1 MKTEMKYGMMVLLM
15 MAAGFHSALGA
26 DPDTQKP
33 SDNTDQSSAQ
43 IKIPAK
49 DSPEYWNVR
58 SEAISEF
65 LPFLTKKRSE
75 MKSDQQLLEDFLLK
89 SGKESEFAAKNIPV
103 PDDPKVYFEILQ
115 IGQGLKDMNI
125 AEPKKRPSWDEIM
138 DIVMQHVIF
147 EGYLPTT
154 IEEDELANYVQMCKQ
169 KEQYGQKVR
178 KGLRSALDQCARM
191 WVYLD
196 SIGKLA
202 DYKAYYAD
210 LRLDHETQRAQA
222 KAQETESHRQVVTQQ
237 AEAKEQQK
245 FQDAQAREEFASSS
259 KERHYESR
267 QGRLQSRQTL
277 LDDRFVNSGVYYH
290 R

>member
-1 MKTEMKYGMMVLLM
+1 MMGIMIV
-15 MAAGFHSALGA
+15 AVCFNVALGA
-26 DPDTQKP
+26 D
-33 SDNTDQSSAQ
+33 QSSEKIQ
-43 IKIPAK
+43 IPAK

-65 LPFLTKKRSE
+65 LPFLTKKRAE
-75 MKSDQQLLEDFLLK
+75 MKTDQQVLEGYLLK
-89 SGKESEFAAKNIPV
+89 IDKASDFTAKNPPV
-103 PDDPKVYFEILQ
+103 PDDPNVYFAILQ
-115 IGQGLKDMNI
+115 IGQGLKEMNVP
-125 AEPKKRPSWDEIM
+125 EPDKRPSWDEIM
-138 DIVMQHVIF
+138 GIVMQHVIY

-154 IEEDELANYVQMCKQ
+154 IEEDELAHYIQICKQ

-178 KGLRSALDQCARM
+178 QGLSSALDQCARM

-210 LRLDHETQRAQA
+210 LRLEQETQMSQA
-222 KAQETESHRQVVTQQ
+222 KSQETAAHRQEMMQQ

-245 FQDAQAREEFASSS
+245 FEDAQSREEFASSTRERRYDS
-259 KERHYESR
+259 KQSR
-267 QGRLQSRQTL
+267 IQNRQTL
-277 LDDRFVNSGVYYH
+277 LDTRFVNSGVFY